1 MYHTSFSRL
10 SRVEIENML
19 KLAKKFDAKGKYSG
33 MRILPH
39 SIKEVEEAL
48 ERARTGNL
56 LKKAETA
63 ETTETDRT
71 SKLGIRKPE
80 ENEDEYSPYGKWV
93 KALQHSQGLDTSIKD
108 KYFGSN
114 KDNSASAEDSEIQ
127 KNQKNIAERKQN
139 KHRRQLEEAQ
149 RINNEKL
156 REFMKKQRKAKE
168 VFAQN
173 SEASSIKEQINN
185 AIKNSKI

>member
-1 MYHTSFSRL
+1 MYHTAFSRL

-56 LKKAETA
+56 LKKAD
-63 ETTETDRT
+63 TTESDRA
-71 SKLGIRKPE
+71 SKLSIKTTE
-80 ENEDEYSPYGKWV
+80 ENAGEYSPYGKWV

-114 KDNSASAEDSEIQ
+114 KDNSVSAEDSEIQ
-127 KNQKNIAERKQN
+127 KSKKNILERKEN
-139 KHRRQLEEAQ
+139 KQRRKLEEAQ
-149 RINNEKL
+149 RINNEQL
-156 REFMKKQRKAKE
+156 REFMRKQKKAKE